1 VGLGQRNGR
10 RRLRG
15 ARALGAPVRG
25 SEAAATSTVATYLH
39 AHGDRLE
46 LGLHSVV
53 LGDVVPHADQAL
65 CHDLDG
71 LVLVVLRH
79 FLHFHNKLFFLALQA
94 HAFSVYVPNRPVN
107 LALVLAKEL
116 LRSLLLAKDVQK
128 AHDACLC
135 LLCSNL
141 LTTTTALAQGQLKA
155 RFVGP
160 GLRVLGGSAAG
171 YLVILFVVH

>member
-1 VGLGQRNGR
+1 MGLGQRNG

-25 SEAAATSTVATYLH
+25 SEAVATVATLATYLH

-65 CHDLDG
+65 RHDLDG

-79 FLHFHNKLFFLALQA
+79 FLHFHNKLLLLALQA
-94 HAFSVYVPNRPVN
+94 HALSVYVPNRPVN

-116 LRSLLLAKDVQK
+116 LRSLLLPKDVQK
-128 AHDACLC
+128 AHACLC

-141 LTTTTALAQGQLKA
+141 LTTYHDCT
-155 RFVGP
+155 R
-160 GLRVLGGSAAG
+160 
-171 YLVILFVVH
+171 